1 MNFKLPIWL
10 LYIWAMLNFNS
21 VKSKQIERRRLRR
34 SRNLERLCNNRVCN
48 ACGKF
53 MNRFGKK
60 HKKYQV
66 SFSITMLVTGDGQ
79 KFCVLATSREFR
91 IVTNNTSLINLQRL
105 SPTKMVFDDNVSSAL
120 KDFILGG

>member
-1 MNFKLPIWL
+1 
-10 LYIWAMLNFNS
+10 MLNFDL

-66 SFSITMLVTGDGQ
+66 SFSISMLVTSR
-79 KFCVLATSREFR
+79 VLETLR
-91 IVTNNTSLINLQRL
+91 RL
-105 SPTKMVFDDNVSSAL
+105 ETKCAQTERVLSTTAL
-120 KDFILGG
+120 H

>member
-1 MNFKLPIWL
+1 
-10 LYIWAMLNFNS
+10 MLNFDL

-105 SPTKMVFDDNVSSAL
+105 SPTKMVFGDNV
-120 KDFILGG
+120 